1 MKKISY
7 YKLGIAVIIIA
18 AVLRLAFALTHT
30 VSGDA
35 CWHLS
40 AARFIAEENKMPLYE
55 GIGRLQPFWAPP
67 LFHLIA
73 AFLYKLFIPIS
84 VDFADLAMKLV
95 SPVFGTFSVI
105 ILFLIAR
112 DLFDEKIAFYSM
124 LFVNFIPVFMDYS
137 IFSFIES
144 TVTFFSILS
153 VYFMLKNM
161 YIISSVS
168 LGLAMLSKYNAV
180 FVLPMLL
187 FLAYRLG
194 KNKKEKMGRL
204 ALVAFLPLLVS
215 SVWFIRNWILL
226 KNPVWPFLNGIFNG
240 VNIGTTFNTMDLG
253 HLFSLSTYFEVYLEL
268 FGVPGGDLGTLSFAA
283 IPGVNYLIFIWLI
296 GTLIFIY
303 PLIGGFF
310 SVQTEGRATKDF
322 FRGIYILLI
331 SFLLMFVLYVVSLG
345 WFNPR
350 LLLPI
355 IPFMA
360 IIWALGLNSIKI
372 QKVYLI
378 AVILVS
384 FGFIGAQA
392 VKLSVAS
399 NEWGKYD
406 ADFQWVKDN
415 TKEDSLFFGNGQCLS
430 YNINRLV
437 IDQKADIDLKEAD
450 YVWVNNAWKIDFTRS
465 KKELDKIDDSNILE
479 VAYNNENTGTVV
491 YKVR

>member
-194 KNKKEKMGRL
+194 SSKKERNMRML
-204 ALVAFLPLLVS
+204 AVFLLPLLIS
-215 SVWFIRNWILL
+215 SL
-226 KNPVWPFLNGIFNG
+226 
-240 VNIGTTFNTMDLG
+240 
-253 HLFSLSTYFEVYLEL
+253 
-268 FGVPGGDLGTLSFAA
+268 
-283 IPGVNYLIFIWLI
+283 
-296 GTLIFIY
+296 
-303 PLIGGFF
+303 
-310 SVQTEGRATKDF
+310 
-322 FRGIYILLI
+322 
-331 SFLLMFVLYVVSLG
+331 
-345 WFNPR
+345 
-350 LLLPI
+350 
-355 IPFMA
+355 
-360 IIWALGLNSIKI
+360 
-372 QKVYLI
+372 
-378 AVILVS
+378 
-384 FGFIGAQA
+384 
-392 VKLSVAS
+392 
-399 NEWGKYD
+399 
-406 ADFQWVKDN
+406 
-415 TKEDSLFFGNGQCLS
+415 
-430 YNINRLV
+430 
-437 IDQKADIDLKEAD
+437 
-450 YVWVNNAWKIDFTRS
+450 
-465 KKELDKIDDSNILE
+465 
-479 VAYNNENTGTVV
+479 
-491 YKVR
+491 